1 MAEEQLH
8 ELGFL
13 EVDQGDSM
21 TEMPLE
27 PNRYKWDKVCPL
39 FLSCL
44 PANRSEFARSEFVRN
59 HNFILQDR
67 AFSIAPAILS
77 RLLDH
82 FELEGDIV
90 QTHVSSPRSTAYLAG
105 LFQSVNK
112 LNRFIA
118 FGGGKKTEDYMN
130 YMNSLGIKNIKI
142 FSEPFCSIPLN
153 SHKLET
159 AVGVFATPPNS
170 FSAISDPIDLI
181 CSRGGDLSMLE
192 SMTDSNIGE
201 DGQKRVVQILETQ
214 RETLRISMSRPQIQF
229 VLYLT
234 HSIVGAENQ
243 DMVERTIADVNRN
256 AFEKH
261 LAAYKERKRLEAI
274 QEAELAA
281 IPAAAKGNVSPRKP
295 KEEKPVGDLVEEKVK
310 EVVYDKAGNADY
322 SQVIT
327 VPKTDQFEV
336 SRIPDVC
343 LNQDQCLDM
352 ASFGCFMAL
361 LQRKQITKLD
371 AKYLIRM
378 AEARGLFGKAEKLKI
393 AKLKASLK
401 KQDKPRNKS
410 GSKAGSPRKRD
421 LSSLIDR
428 INVPTQ
434 SSYIRSNLVRYSESE
449 PMEFNFAKR
458 ECPRHT
464 KNHPEEHVSID

>member
-1 MAEEQLH
+1 MAVKQLQ
-8 ELGFL
+8 ELGFQ
-13 EVDQGDSM
+13 EVEESDSM
-21 TEMPLE
+21 TEMPLKS
-27 PNRYKWDKVCPL
+27 NSYKWDKLCPL
-39 FLSCL
+39 FMSCL

-59 HNFILQDR
+59 NNFILQDR

-118 FGGGKKTEDYMN
+118 FGAGKNTEDYTN

-142 FSEPFCSIPLN
+142 FAEPFSSIPLS

-192 SMTDSNIGE
+192 GMTDSNIGE
-201 DGQKRVVQILETQ
+201 DGQKRVVQILEAQ
-214 RETLRISMSRPQIQF
+214 RETLRLSMSRPQIQF

-243 DMVERTIADVNRN
+243 DMVERSIKDVNRN

-295 KEEKPVGDLVEEKVK
+295 KEEKTNGSFDEGEK
-310 EVVYDKAGNADY
+310 EILYDAEGKADY
-322 SQVIT
+322 SQVIR

-336 SRIPDVC
+336 SEIPDVC

-352 ASFGCFMAL
+352 ASFGCFMSL

-378 AEARGLFGKAEKLKI
+378 AEARGLFGKAEKIKM
-393 AKLKASLK
+393 AKMKASLK

-410 GSKAGSPRKRD
+410 GSKGGNLKKLD

-434 SSYIRSNLVRYSESE
+434 SSFIRSNLLKYSESE
-449 PMEFNFAKR
+449 PLEFNFTKR
-458 ECPRHT
+458 ECPRHS
-464 KNHPEEHVSID
+464 KYHPEEHVSSL